1 MESKFGEKAGW
12 LKKKEPS
19 KKWKTLFCIVR
30 GTSFE
35 VHKDDK
41 VQDPPR
47 PQETFELAGA
57 KLQKVPSILLEG
69 SQDAHHGTD
78 HFSFMVVP
86 RATVTGKPPQR
97 HVFKPMHDEEKREWL
112 QFLAGKSDA
121 RLLARQRGPRR
132 SAGAEGAHE
141 DEFDVDVVLS
151 RLETYASLV
160 SFRVQRRFIHL
171 LSMPHEDFANLKTV
185 VRGMMGMSAA
195 LRPRAQ
201 VQRSKSEQVLT
212 RALFR
217 LREAGDDDMEEEDG
231 EEDEDEYDS
240 PRSDSLQPEPE
251 PEPEPSA
258 PPPSSD
264 ESSDDGT
271 CRCLR
276 NPPHVVG

>member
-1 MESKFGEKAGW
+1 
-12 LKKKEPS
+12 
-19 KKWKTLFCIVR
+19 
-30 GTSFE
+30 
-35 VHKDDK
+35 
-41 VQDPPR
+41 
-47 PQETFELAGA
+47 
-57 KLQKVPSILLEG
+57 
-69 SQDAHHGTD
+69 
-78 HFSFMVVP
+78 
-86 RATVTGKPPQR
+86 
-97 HVFKPMHDEEKREWL
+97 
-112 QFLAGKSDA
+112 
-121 RLLARQRGPRR
+121 
-132 SAGAEGAHE
+132 
-141 DEFDVDVVLS
+141 
-151 RLETYASLV
+151 
-160 SFRVQRRFIHL
+160 
-171 LSMPHEDFANLKTV
+171 
-185 VRGMMGMSAA
+185 MSAA